1 MFVSLAF
8 KPIVL
13 KDPTLLKDAAFIH
26 GRWYKDE
33 EGPVFTIHDA
43 ATGIYLTEV
52 PNSSRA
58 TLNTAIQL
66 ADTVFPVWQKRPPS
80 DRIALLANLNELI
93 LDNLQ
98 DLANIIRSENGK
110 SLAEAKQEIHYAS
123 AYLEHL
129 LLSKNPEHVEH
140 DVLHNDG
147 RPITLETQPIG
158 VCAGISNLDFPLASA
173 VSILAPALLSGCTV
187 VLVTAQSQPL
197 SALAIAELA
206 MRAGFPAGVMNV
218 LTCESSLAVTTFLS
232 NATVRKI
239 SVPSIRE
246 ITTYEKEACTTVF
259 NKAMLESEQS
269 IKLIVM
275 DDADC
280 DLVCSTLL
288 ALASFKFN
296 YDLGREAHKASH
308 KFHVYAQ
315 KNICAHLTKKMM
327 RIASDHLMIFTEF
340 GKHEAVPFNIDS
352 LTFKKSQELIEKMR
366 KNHSEAAPAIYFFT
380 RDIDQIWPIAA
391 ELNCQIL
398 GINPCLIQ
406 SEISVDC
413 GLFPLMANMHSMCLA
428 YDEYSVITCS
438 MGG

>member
-26 GRWYKDE
+26 GRWVNDE
-33 EGPVFTIHDA
+33 EGPVFAIHDA

-52 PNSSRA
+52 PNSSPA
-58 TLNTAIQL
+58 ILNTAIQL
-66 ADTVFPVWQKRPPS
+66 ADTAFSVWKERSSS
-80 DRIALLANLNELI
+80 DKIALLVHLNELI

-110 SLAEAKQEIHYAS
+110 SLEEAKQEIHYAS
-123 AYLEHL
+123 AYLEQL
-129 LLSKNPEHVEH
+129 LLSQNPEA
-140 DVLHNDG
+140 LHNNI
-147 RPITLETQPIG
+147 RHNNARSIKIETQPIG

-173 VSILAPALLSGCTV
+173 MSILAPALLSGCTV

-218 LTCESSLAVTTFLS
+218 LTCESSRAVTTFLS

-259 NKAMLESEQS
+259 SKAMLESAQS

-280 DLVCSTLL
+280 DNVCSTLP
-288 ALASFKFN
+288 ALTLLKFKN
-296 YDLGREAHKASH
+296 DLGNESKTIPN
-308 KFHVYAQ
+308 KLHVYAQ
-315 KNICAHLTKKMM
+315 QNICAHLTKKMM
-327 RIASDHLMIFTEF
+327 RISPHHLTIFTEF
-340 GKHEAVPFNIDS
+340 SQTEAVPFNIDS
-352 LTFKKSQELIEKMR
+352 QSFKKPQELIEMVR
-366 KNHSEAAPAIYFFT
+366 KNHSEPTPAIYFFT
-380 RDIDQIWPIAA
+380 RDIDQIWPLAA

-413 GLFPLMANMHSMCLA
+413 GLFPLIADIDSLPLA

-438 MGG
+438 MGS